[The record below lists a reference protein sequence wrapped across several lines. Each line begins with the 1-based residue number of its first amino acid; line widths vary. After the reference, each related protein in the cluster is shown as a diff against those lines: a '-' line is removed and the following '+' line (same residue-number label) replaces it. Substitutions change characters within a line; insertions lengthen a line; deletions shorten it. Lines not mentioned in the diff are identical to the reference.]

1 MKIFYFVIKKGFG
14 VKNPMKFFYVDKK
27 IKNNIFPELAYK
39 LNKNKIKRRFIRFKI
54 KKAKQE
60 KKKDIFPFALQKE
73 KKTNNKKTQ

>member
-1 MKIFYFVIKKGFG
+1 
-14 VKNPMKFFYVDKK
+14 MKFFFMQIKK